1 MNPKHLKTRARIL
14 LRPFKKNKREREKRP
29 KLKRTR
35 QNLEQMQCVPDQI
48 VVGGAVS
55 RDTTLSVAQHP

>member
-1 MNPKHLKTRARIL
+1 MNLKRLKTRARIL

-35 QNLEQMQCVPDQI
+35 RNQEQTPCVPDQI
-48 VVGGAVS
+48 VVGDAVS
-55 RDTTLSVAQHP
+55 RDTILSVAQHP